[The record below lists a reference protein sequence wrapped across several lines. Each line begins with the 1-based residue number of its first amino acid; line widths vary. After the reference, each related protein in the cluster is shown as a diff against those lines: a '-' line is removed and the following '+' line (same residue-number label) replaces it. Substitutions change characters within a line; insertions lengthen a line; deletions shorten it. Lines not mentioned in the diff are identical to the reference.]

1 MLELQQAP
9 WRYRASLCHGA
20 FSASCCFLIPMTL
33 QAEYEGTILA
43 VVLLACAGA
52 LCSTGSVTSRAAS
65 SWLGSCGSLLVRPC
79 TAPQDVGF
87 RGCLLHCEGVGQL
100 GFRVSC
106 CSGVLRR
113 GCGPW
118 CFALLV
124 KIWRQREARVELVP
138 SGVGGGS
145 GVEVASSAGGG
156 SFWRRLL
163 PPEAVG
169 DGSPCL
175 HDFHLIS
182 PQQWF
187 PLVASRQC
195 VGSYVRCAEKN

>member
-118 CFALLV
+118 CFALLGQDMATT
-124 KIWRQREARVELVP
+124 RGTG
-138 SGVGGGS
+138 GV
-145 GVEVASSAGGG
+145 G
-156 SFWRRLL
+156 SFWRRWWLWGGGGFFCWRWLL
-163 PPEAVG
+163 LAPFA
-169 DGSPCL
+169 
-175 HDFHLIS
+175 
-182 PQQWF
+182 
-187 PLVASRQC
+187 A
-195 VGSYVRCAEKN
+195 A